1 MKSYDYLISY
11 NIKPSVQRIAIMDYL
26 LAHKTHPSIDEIYLA
41 LCKDIPTLSKTTVY
55 NTLKLFVEHGA
66 ALMLTIDEKNACFD
80 GDTSLHAHFLCK
92 KCGKIFD
99 LPYSNEVKQVEQ
111 IDMNGFKVDEIH
123 QYYKGKAPASKF
135 NEMVETEGGLE
146 FVDEHVIGVAKGCD
160 EEMIKDLNN
169 HFMGE
174 CTEVGM
180 YLAMSRQADREGYP
194 EVAEAFKRYAWE
206 EAEHAAKFAELLGD
220 CVWDT
225 KTNLEKRMNAESGA
239 CADKKRIATR
249 AKALNLDAIH
259 DTVHEM
265 AKDEA
270 RHGKGFEGLYNRY
283 FKK

>member
-99 LPYSNEVKQVEQ
+99 LPYSNEVKKVEQ

-123 QYYKGKAPASKF
+123 QYYHLHHRAGCRRRQNRTPDPWWRSVRRCSQTYCPCPGRAP
-135 NEMVETEGGLE
+135 
-146 FVDEHVIGVAKGCD
+146 
-160 EEMIKDLNN
+160 
-169 HFMGE
+169 
-174 CTEVGM
+174 
-180 YLAMSRQADREGYP
+180 
-194 EVAEAFKRYAWE
+194 
-206 EAEHAAKFAELLGD
+206 
-220 CVWDT
+220 
-225 KTNLEKRMNAESGA
+225 
-239 CADKKRIATR
+239 
-249 AKALNLDAIH
+249 
-259 DTVHEM
+259 
-265 AKDEA
+265 
-270 RHGKGFEGLYNRY
+270 
-283 FKK
+283 